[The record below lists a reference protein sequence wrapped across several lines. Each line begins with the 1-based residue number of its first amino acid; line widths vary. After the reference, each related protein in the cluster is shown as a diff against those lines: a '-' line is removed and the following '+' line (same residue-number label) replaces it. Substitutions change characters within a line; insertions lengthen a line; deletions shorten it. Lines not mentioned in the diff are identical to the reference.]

1 MSAQDLKN
9 WQVFITGAGSE
20 IGRAR
25 ALAFARRGAH
35 IIASDTSQA
44 ALEAVRSE
52 VLSLGVRCAT
62 YVVDG
67 GSEAAMP
74 PIAQRVRIGPGLQ
87 FFS

>member
-1 MSAQDLKN
+1 MSVQDLKN
-9 WQVFITGAGSE
+9 WQVLVTGAGSE

-25 ALAFARRGAH
+25 ALAFARRGTH

-44 ALEAVRSE
+44 ALDAVPCE
-52 VLSLGVRCAT
+52 VKLLGVRCAT

-67 GSEAAMP
+67 SSEAAMP
-74 PIAQRVRIGPGLQ
+74 SIAQRVDIAPRTR